1 MQQTEAMQMK
11 GRLFED
17 LVVSAP
23 PAGRFGRHAALLP
36 LSIAAHGA
44 ALALALLVPV
54 LRPSEMPPP
63 AGPIVGGWE
72 VPTAPTPPPPMATPP
87 PPPRVTGAAPSG
99 FSAPTIAAEPVTPP
113 PAPGPTVSM
122 IEPDGLPTDEGRAP
136 CLVNCEGQRP
146 DGIGDG
152 PGGPPSATGVPDGTG
167 TGPVR
172 PGGKI
177 KPPVRTVY
185 VAPVYPEIARAAR
198 VGAMVVLECTIDP
211 SGHVADARVVIG
223 HPLLNAAALDAVRQW
238 RYTPTRLNDV
248 PVAVLMTVTVRFTV
262 TR

>member
-1 MQQTEAMQMK
+1 MK
-11 GRLFED
+11 GTLFQD

-23 PAGRFGRHAALLP
+23 PAGRFGRRAALLP

-44 ALALALLVPV
+44 ALAIALLFPV
-54 LRPSEMPPP
+54 LRSGEL
-63 AGPIVGGWE
+63 
-72 VPTAPTPPPPMATPP
+72 PTPTGPTVSWEPAPAVAPALPVATPP
-87 PPPRVTGAAPSG
+87 PVPRVRTEAASRD
-99 FSAPTIAAEPVTPP
+99 SRATALSEPAVPP
-113 PAPGPTVSM
+113 PAPGPMVSM

-136 CLVNCEGQRP
+136 CLVNCDRQHP
-146 DGIGDG
+146 DGTGD
-152 PGGPPSATGVPDGTG
+152 GPPSATGDPDGTG
-167 TGPVR
+167 TGPIR

-185 VAPVYPEIARAAR
+185 VAPVYPEIARVAR
-198 VGAMVVLECTIDP
+198 VSAMVVLECTIDP
-211 SGHVADARVVIG
+211 SGHVSDARVVTG